1 MTGKG
6 SVMTARSPHK
16 RPDAR
21 LLVASAAAV
30 LLVGTIPGSAQP
42 AAPVQQGPAAPPAS
56 APVTTAATENL
67 SDLNAVTFSCAKAG
81 LNAAAREAA
90 KAPSQGTYQFAFF
103 RIVSDTHHSTYE
115 VHFKSNY
122 EGEKELKYCVAIY
135 CQQGWDPKNT
145 QPVVTLM
152 PDERRPARAK
162 AVRTAEATD
171 CSHHWHSPAKRVYNE
186 AGEKPADRN

>member
-1 MTGKG
+1 
-6 SVMTARSPHK
+6 MTARSPDR
-16 RPDAR
+16 RPNAG
-21 LLVASAAAV
+21 LLVAAATAW
-30 LLVGTIPGSAQP
+30 LLIGNIPGSAQP
-42 AAPVQQGPAAPPAS
+42 STQEAQSPGAPPAS

-67 SDLNAVTFSCAKAG
+67 GDLNAVTFSCAKAG
-81 LNAAAREAA
+81 LNAAAREVA
-90 KAPSQGTYQFAFF
+90 KAPSQGTYQFSFF

-135 CQQGWDPKNT
+135 CQQGWDPNNT

-152 PDERRPARAK
+152 PEERRLVRTKAARA
-162 AVRTAEATD
+162 VEAAD

-186 AGEKPADRN
+186 LGEKPADRN